1 MSLFKHACYLSVCL
15 CVCVCAL
22 RTKRLPVLY
31 VFGRE
36 QVCPE
41 ECVAA
46 LRGAFPDQE
55 EHVLVL
61 YDVVYA
67 HCMGECSG

>member
-1 MSLFKHACYLSVCL
+1 M
-15 CVCVCAL
+15 
-22 RTKRLPVLY
+22 LY